1 MATITGTNSA
11 DVLVGSRAGTGNDLL
26 KGLKGADT
34 YQFGVGSGTDIVSEE
49 GGDASQSIIDRLYF
63 TGRKAV
69 QMLFYRSGS
78 DLVIDAGGGD
88 TVTVQGQYDSTSTVK
103 RVEQLKDTGAFEYSL
118 TAGLVGSAATDILV
132 GTDGDNTMT
141 GAGGDDILFGGV
153 GNDSLSG
160 GADDDLLAGGLGNDR
175 LDGGAGIDTAT
186 YADIKTGG
194 VTVSLALA
202 TAQNTGAGGTDTLV
216 NIENLTGSSGDDKL
230 SGNAGNNILDGGAGN
245 DVLEGGAGNDILNG
259 GDGNDTASYASATTA
274 VNVSLAITA
283 AQNTGGAGS
292 DTLTSIENLIG
303 GAGNDTLTGNGG
315 ANTLTGGG
323 GNDILIGGAGNDTAD
338 GGAGDDTYR
347 YLAAAFG
354 SDVGAG
360 QSDTIV
366 ATSGDHI
373 DFSAGMEALLRLNG
387 STLAALTTNTAV
399 GPSFSASSNIQFKD
413 GHLQIDVNG
422 DQIFTAGQDFDIA
435 LPGVTAVTYNAA
447 TDQFDFGTGP
457 AAAMSYTIAA
467 APASVSEG
475 NIGTGN
481 TITYTVS
488 RTGDATQAGS
498 VAIDFS
504 GSTATSGTDYTVAGL
519 SSGVLTFG
527 AGATTASFTVTTV
540 PDSVVESNESVI
552 AKLGAI
558 TGGGTL
564 GQPSSATATILND
577 DVAAAMSYTIAAP
590 ASVSEGNTGTGN
602 TITYTVSRTGDASQ
616 AGSVAIDFSG
626 STATSGTDYT
636 VAGLNSGVLTF
647 GAGATTASFTI
658 TTVPDSVVESNES
671 VIAKL
676 GAITGGGT
684 LGQPSSATATIL
696 NDDGT
701 TKKIALT
708 FDDGPDPTWTPQVL
722 AVLKA
727 EGVKATFFELG
738 EMVNAYPE
746 QSRAVLADGH
756 QLANHTF
763 DHQDLALLSDA
774 QIQTEIQNTQNAIFN
789 TTGTRPVYLRPPY
802 GSIDQQAETIIERD
816 GLKTVLWT
824 VDPEDWNTPGTNT
837 IIQRVMSQ
845 ASDNGIILM
854 HDGGGNRSQTV
865 DALDNIID
873 GLRAQGYEFVTLDK
887 VPLPPWDLFA

>member
-11 DVLVGSRAGTGNDLL
+11 DVLVGSGAGTGNDLL

-69 QMLFYRSGS
+69 QMLFFRSGS

-194 VTVSLALA
+194 VTVSLALT
-202 TAQNTGAGGTDTLV
+202 TAQNTGAGGIDTLV

-413 GHLQIDVNG
+413 GRLQIDVNG
-422 DQIFTAGQDFDIA
+422 DQTFTAGQDFDIA

-457 AAAMSYTIAA
+457 AAPPSYTIAV
-467 APASVSEG
+467 APASVGE
-475 NIGTGN
+475 GTG
-481 TITYTVS
+481 TKITYTVN
-488 RTGDATQAGS
+488 RTGD
-498 VAIDFS
+498 
-504 GSTATSGTDYTVAGL
+504 L
-519 SSGVLTFG
+519 
-527 AGATTASFTVTTV
+527 
-540 PDSVVESNESVI
+540 
-552 AKLGAI
+552 
-558 TGGGTL
+558 
-564 GQPSSATATILND
+564 
-577 DVAAAMSYTIAAP
+577 
-590 ASVSEGNTGTGN
+590 
-602 TITYTVSRTGDASQ
+602 SQ

-626 STATSGTDYT
+626 STATNSDYT
-636 VAGLNSGVLTF
+636 VANLPSSGVLNF
-647 GAGATTASFTI
+647 IPGASSASFTV
-658 TTVPDSVVESNES
+658 TPVQDNLVESNET

-676 GAITGGGT
+676 GTITGGGT
-684 LGQPSSATATIL
+684 PGATSSATATIV
-696 NDDGT
+696 DDDALAPPSYT
-701 TKKIALT
+701 IAVAPASV
-708 FDDGPDPTWTPQVL
+708 G
-722 AVLKA
+722 
-727 EGVKATFFELG
+727 EG
-738 EMVNAYPE
+738 
-746 QSRAVLADGH
+746 
-756 QLANHTF
+756 
-763 DHQDLALLSDA
+763 
-774 QIQTEIQNTQNAIFN
+774 
-789 TTGTRPVYLRPPY
+789 TGTKITYTVNRTGDLSQAGSVAIDFSGSTATNSDYTVANLPSSGVLNFIPGASSASFTVTPVQDNLVE
-802 GSIDQQAETIIERD
+802 SNETVIAKLGTIT
-816 GLKTVLWT
+816 GGG
-824 VDPEDWNTPGTNT
+824 TPGATSSATAT
-837 IIQRVMSQ
+837 IVDDDALAPPSYTIAVAPASVGEGTGTKITYTVNRTGDLSQ
-845 ASDNGIILM
+845 AGSVAIDFSGSTATNSDY
-854 HDGGGNRSQTV
+854 TV
-865 DALDNIID
+865 ANLPSSGVLNFIP
-873 GLRAQGYEFVTLDK
+873 GASSASFTVTPVQD
-887 VPLPPWDLFA
+887 